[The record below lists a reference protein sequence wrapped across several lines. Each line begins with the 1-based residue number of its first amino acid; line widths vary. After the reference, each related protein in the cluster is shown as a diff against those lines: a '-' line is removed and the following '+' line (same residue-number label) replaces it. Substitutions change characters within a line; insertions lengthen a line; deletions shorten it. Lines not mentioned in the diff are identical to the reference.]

1 LPALVAPKATDLHNE
16 LVRYLSMDPEQVEDV
31 LLWWHEQ
38 KAMYPHL
45 SRMALDYLTIPG
57 E

>member
-1 LPALVAPKATDLHNE
+1 LPALVAPKAMDLHDE
-16 LVRYLSMDPEQVEDV
+16 LAQYLSMDPEQVEDV

-38 KAMYPHL
+38 KAIYPHL
-45 SRMALDYLTIPG
+45 SHMALDYLTIPG